1 MTDRESLRSRFK
13 QTAAQ
18 TWRPP
23 AAPTQPG
30 TGGLR
35 LPPRATAPE
44 LRRTDLLAVKSRLHE
59 QLLDELGERNL
70 TQAGDGAVTEAVEA
84 FVDRVLAE
92 EDLPLNAAERQRLA
106 AELEEE
112 TLGVGPLAP
121 LFADP
126 AVTDILV
133 NGPHQVYVERFGK
146 LEPSDV
152 RFRDAEHV
160 VRVIERIAARLG
172 RRIDASLPLLD
183 ARLPD
188 GSRVNATL
196 PPATVDGPTLSI
208 RRFGRRRMRGADL
221 VRLGSLAPEMLGFLE
236 HAVRLRRN
244 ILIAGGTGAGKS
256 TLLGVVAEAIPA
268 DERVITIEDTA
279 ELQLDQ
285 AHVVRM
291 ETRPPNV
298 EGRGE
303 LTARDLVR
311 NALRMRPDRIVVG
324 EVRGAEALDMLQ
336 AMNTG
341 HEGSLSTVHA
351 NTPRDALRRLETMV
365 LLAGTE
371 LPARAIREQVV
382 SALDLLVHVR
392 RFEDGAR
399 RVESVAEI
407 TGLEGDT
414 PLLQE
419 VFVFERQGRRSGAV
433 EGRYRATGIVPRL
446 VEQARQRGVE
456 LPLAWFSE
464 RAR

>member
-419 VFVFERQGRRSGAV
+419 VFVFERQGRRGGAV

-464 RAR
+464 RAH